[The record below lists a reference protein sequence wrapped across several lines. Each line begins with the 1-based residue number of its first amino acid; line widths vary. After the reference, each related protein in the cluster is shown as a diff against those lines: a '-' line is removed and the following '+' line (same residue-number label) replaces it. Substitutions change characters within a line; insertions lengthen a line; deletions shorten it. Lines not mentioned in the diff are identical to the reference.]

1 MAQRISW
8 CQLWLA
14 LRRRTKNS
22 APIPAPIST
31 TPAIAGPI
39 TEAPV

>member
-22 APIPAPIST
+22 APMPAPIST
-31 TPAIAGPI
+31 IAAMIGPM